1 MSKELRVALGLEK
14 PELRFFNVMYVP
26 PEGPAVNY
34 FPLITPELSPIDIV
48 GEWDQSKWVEVKQ
61 YENDKLIHHYVW
73 RKDKNGYLYAYDKIT
88 KKKYHDSKYKYK
100 VLEESGFIV
109 RENKQ

>member
-1 MSKELRVALGLEK
+1 MSKELRILLGLEK
-14 PELRFFNVMYVP
+14 PGLYCFGEYLP
-26 PEGPAVNY
+26 PFKPAIDY

-61 YENDKLIHHYVW
+61 YKKDKLIHHYVW

-88 KKKYHDSKYKYK
+88 KKKYHDPKYKYR
-100 VLEESGFIV
+100 VYESGFIV
-109 RENKQ
+109 RENKND